1 MESILNQGLV
11 SREKEMNLWVVRK
24 KNTTDI
30 TTVQLLVLV
39 MFHKY

>member
-1 MESILNQGLV
+1 MESIWDQGLV

-30 TTVQLLVLV
+30 ITVQLLVLV